1 MRAIALLTVAVALA
15 GCHRGD
21 QSSGADN
28 RAEAAIDNAVASN
41 RAAATLNGLP
51 VPPPKAQAV
60 VNEIPPSFVGRW
72 GMTKADCDPDSMAVK
87 GLLTITPDAL
97 KFWESKGRVQRIV
110 HHSPY
115 DISLDLDMTGEGQSW
130 TNTTRLTLDAATT
143 VLIRTEAGKPDHYRY
158 QRC

>member
-15 GCHRGD
+15 GCHRSD
-21 QSSGADN
+21 QPSGADN
-28 RAEAAIDNAVASN
+28 RAEAAIDNAVATN
-41 RAAATLNGLP
+41 QAAATLNGLP
-51 VPPPKAQAV
+51 VPQQKAQAV

-115 DISLDLDMTGEGQSW
+115 DISLDLDLTGEGQSW